1 MWVVGGSRV
10 EARRLAVLGLLA
22 AASFVL
28 MAVVQVPV
36 LPQAPYLRYD
46 PSDAVALLAGVMYGP
61 GPAVAV
67 VFLKDLLY
75 LLFRAKGPFGPLA
88 DFVAA
93 ATFAAATA
101 WAYHRGGGPFAA
113 RLVRAAVV
121 GTAARVLVM
130 IPANFVILYLQFG
143 MPPER
148 VAGMLLPVIV
158 PFNALK
164 AGANALLA
172 LFVLA
177 PALRQVAPG
186 LVAEPSR
193 R

>member
-1 MWVVGGSRV
+1 MDV
-10 EARRLAVLGLLA
+10 RRLVVLGLLA
-22 AASFVL
+22 GAAFVL
-28 MAVVQVPV
+28 MATVQFPV

-46 PSDAVALLAGVMYGP
+46 PSDAVALLAGVVYGP

-67 VFLKDLLY
+67 VFLKDVLY
-75 LLFRAKGPFGPLA
+75 LMFRARGPFGPLA

-93 ATFAAATA
+93 ASFVAATS
-101 WAYHRGGGPFAA
+101 WAFHRTGGPFAA
-113 RLVRAAVV
+113 RLLRAAAV

-130 IPANFVILYLQFG
+130 IPANFVILFLQFG
-143 MPPER
+143 MPPDR

-158 PFNALK
+158 PFNAVK

-172 LFVLA
+172 LFVVT
-177 PALRQVAPG
+177 PALRQIAPD
-186 LVAEPSR
+186 LVPELPR

>member
-1 MWVVGGSRV
+1 MDVRKLVLLGVLS
-10 EARRLAVLGLLA
+10 AVA
-22 AASFVL
+22 FVL
-28 MAVVQVPV
+28 MATVQFPI

-46 PSDAVALLAGVMYGP
+46 PSDAVALLGGALYGP

-67 VFLKDLLY
+67 VFLKDVLY
-75 LLFRAKGPFGPLA
+75 LLFRARGPFGPLA

-93 ATFAAATA
+93 ATFVAATS
-101 WAYHRGGGPFAA
+101 WAYHRGRGPLPA
-113 RLVRAAVV
+113 RLLRAAAL
-121 GTAARVLVM
+121 GTLARVLVM

-164 AGANALLA
+164 AAANALLA

-177 PALRQVAPG
+177 PALRQVAPRW
-186 LVAEPSR
+186 VPEPPGR
-193 R
+193 

>member
-1 MWVVGGSRV
+1 VG
-10 EARRLAVLGLLA
+10 AQKLAVLGLLSA
-22 AASFVL
+22 AAFVL
-28 MAVVQVPV
+28 MATMQVPV

-46 PSDAVALLAGVMYGP
+46 PSDAVALLAGVTYGP
-61 GPAVAV
+61 GAAVGV
-67 VFLKDLLY
+67 VFVKDLLY
-75 LLFRAKGPFGPLA
+75 LLFRARGPFGPLA

-101 WAYHRGGGPFAA
+101 WAFHRSGGPFGM

-143 MPPER
+143 MPPAR

-158 PFNALK
+158 PFNAVK
-164 AGANALLA
+164 AAANALLA
-172 LFVLA
+172 LFVLT
-177 PALRQVAPG
+177 PLLRQVAPG
-186 LVAEPSR
+186 LVPEATR

>member
-1 MWVVGGSRV
+1 MEVRKLVV
-10 EARRLAVLGLLA
+10 LAVLSA
-22 AASFVL
+22 VAFVL
-28 MAVVQVPV
+28 MATVQVPV

-61 GPAVAV
+61 SPAVAV
-67 VFLKDLLY
+67 VFTKDLLY
-75 LLFRAKGPFGPLA
+75 LLFRARGPFGPLA

-101 WAYHRGGGPFAA
+101 WAYHRGGGPFAK
-113 RLVRAAVV
+113 RLLRAAVV

-158 PFNALK
+158 PFNAVK
-164 AGANALLA
+164 AAANALLA
-172 LFVLA
+172 LFVLS
-177 PALRQVAPG
+177 PVLRQVAPG
-186 LVAEPSR
+186 LVPETTR

>member
-1 MWVVGGSRV
+1 M
-10 EARRLAVLGLLA
+10 EARRIATLGLLA
-22 AASFVL
+22 AAAFVL
-28 MAVVQVPV
+28 MATVQFPV

-46 PSDAVALLAGVMYGP
+46 PSDTVALLAGVLYGP

-67 VFLKDLLY
+67 VFVKDLLY
-75 LLFRAKGPFGPLA
+75 LLFRARGPFGPLA

-101 WAYHRGGGPFAA
+101 WAYQRGGGPFLA

-121 GTAARVLVM
+121 GTAARVVVM
-130 IPANFVILYLQFG
+130 VPANFVILYLQFG

-172 LFVLA
+172 LFVLT
-177 PALRQVAPG
+177 PVLRYVAPG
-186 LVAEPSR
+186 VVPEPHGR
-193 R
+193 

>member
-1 MWVVGGSRV
+1 MDV
-10 EARRLAVLGLLA
+10 RRLVVLGLLA
-22 AASFVL
+22 GAAFVL
-28 MAVVQVPV
+28 MATVQFPV

-46 PSDAVALLAGVMYGP
+46 PSDAVALLAGVVYGP

-67 VFLKDLLY
+67 VFLKDVLY
-75 LLFRAKGPFGPLA
+75 LMFRARGPFGPLA

-93 ATFAAATA
+93 ASFVAATS
-101 WAYHRGGGPFAA
+101 WAFHRTGGPFVA
-113 RLVRAAVV
+113 RLLRAAAV

-130 IPANFVILYLQFG
+130 IPANFVILFLQFG
-143 MPPER
+143 MPPNQ

-158 PFNALK
+158 PFNAVK

-172 LFVLA
+172 LFVVT
-177 PALRQVAPG
+177 PALRQIAPD
-186 LVAEPSR
+186 LVPELPR